1 MKERNLQYQRKL
13 QERVAPEAKQIEERK
28 MKIDLG
34 IFFWKKKLLRAV
46 RGINWVAVTYGYD
59 TSNFTLLI
67 VKLNHVVWAISPN
80 QIFASGEHV
89 SFWVG

>member
-34 IFFWKKKLLRAV
+34 IFF
-46 RGINWVAVTYGYD
+46 
-59 TSNFTLLI
+59 
-67 VKLNHVVWAISPN
+67 
-80 QIFASGEHV
+80 
-89 SFWVG
+89 